1 MSFTYTTLK
10 NAVQDYV
17 QNDETVFLSN
27 LPLFIRMTEERILK
41 NIQLSLFQKNVS
53 GSVTLDNKYLAAPTD
68 FLAPISLQFLPS
80 SGSSDYVFLDFKDA
94 NFVQSFNPNP
104 ATTGVPRFYAQY
116 DVDNFILGPTP
127 DKAYT
132 AELHYM
138 YRPLSLTQSTYT
150 LTLTSV
156 SGTFTTSDVIT
167 GSTSGMSSDVDSVPS
182 STSLVVVIPSSNY
195 TVGETITGSS
205 SGATATVSAVGSD
218 TTVSWLS
225 DNAELAMLYGTI
237 MEAYVFMKGEPDL
250 QAMYQQRFS
259 EAMVGLKMLGEAK
272 ETTDEYRTG
281 QVIRPKQ

>member
-53 GSVTLDNKYLAAPTD
+53 GNLTSSNKFLAAPSD
-68 FLAPISLQFLPS
+68 FLAPISLSIINS
-80 SGSSDYVFLDFKDA
+80 SEYVFLDFKDS

-116 DVDNFILGPTP
+116 DVDNFIIGPTP
-127 DKAYT
+127 NSSYT
-132 AELHYM
+132 AELHYL

-205 SGATATVSAVGSD
+205 SGATATVSAIGSD